1 MEIIKRMGQSVIN
14 LSIIISLV
22 TLPLL
27 SKGQENKNLTKEQYQ
42 VIEGAFRNSGKD
54 HTRIFFQTIDYKSW
68 VHLLYGNYYR
78 EERGIGL
85 CSFEDPNLEKA
96 IDQLIDHVINIRVK
110 ELRKNKLGE
119 RFVLINDL
127 TDYPYLSITEP
138 IIVKDYSFTLIKHL
152 NSESLSVQKKNSKG
166 DWDFVCAIPLY
177 VVFVD

>member
-85 CSFEDPNLEKA
+85 CSFDDRP
-96 IDQLIDHVINIRVK
+96 IN
-110 ELRKNKLGE
+110 
-119 RFVLINDL
+119 
-127 TDYPYLSITEP
+127 
-138 IIVKDYSFTLIKHL
+138 
-152 NSESLSVQKKNSKG
+152 
-166 DWDFVCAIPLY
+166 
-177 VVFVD
+177 